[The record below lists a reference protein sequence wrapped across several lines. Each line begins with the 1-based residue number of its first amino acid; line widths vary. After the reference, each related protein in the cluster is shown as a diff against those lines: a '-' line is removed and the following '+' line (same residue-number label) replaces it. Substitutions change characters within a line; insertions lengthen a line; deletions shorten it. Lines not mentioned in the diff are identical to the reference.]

1 MYQHSVMVLFRNCHW
16 SFSFVSQHL
25 ETFPSSD
32 ATETFSNLEFL
43 ARVKMKVTPRFQKVE
58 QVGLDEKF
66 GMHIFGFAV
75 AEGLVVHCYHIQ
87 RAKTC
92 VLPVLTS
99 SFVLSRQ
106 SGRAFLMILV

>member
-1 MYQHSVMVLFRNCHW
+1 M
-16 SFSFVSQHL
+16 
-25 ETFPSSD
+25 
-32 ATETFSNLEFL
+32 
-43 ARVKMKVTPRFQKVE
+43 E

-99 SFVLSRQ
+99 SFVQSRQ
-106 SGRAFLMILV
+106 SGRAFLIDSCVIGPIRANLERLF